1 MKITIY
7 GDRISG
13 NCLKVKWVADRM
25 GLAYDWI
32 DVDILS
38 GEAKTPDFL
47 KLNPAGQVPTVV
59 LPDGRS
65 LAQSGA
71 IIWHFAEG
79 SDLIP
84 ASPFD
89 RAKMLEWMFWEQY
102 SHEPIIAVRRFH
114 KHYLSKTDDEI
125 DPSLLVKGNACL
137 ARMETVLSAQ
147 RWFVAGALSLAD
159 IALVAYT
166 RFAPEGGF
174 DLDRYPAIRSWISR
188 VEEALPIEP

>member
-7 GDRISG
+7 GDKISG

-32 DVDILS
+32 DVDILR

-47 KLNPAGQVPTVV
+47 KLNSAGQVPTVV
-59 LPDGRS
+59 LEDGRS

-84 ASPFD
+84 ASPFG

-102 SHEPIIAVRRFH
+102 SHEPVIAVRRFH
-114 KHYLSKTDDEI
+114 KHYLGKTDDEI
-125 DPSLLVKGNACL
+125 DPSLLVKGHACL
-137 ARMETVLSAQ
+137 ALMETVLSAQ
-147 RWFVAGALSLAD
+147 PWFVVGALSLAD
-159 IALVAYT
+159 VALVAYT

-174 DLDRYPAIRSWISR
+174 DLGPYPAVRSWISR
-188 VEEALPIEP
+188 VEDALAIMP

>member
-7 GDRISG
+7 GDKISG
-13 NCLKVKWVADRM
+13 NCLKVKWVADWM

-32 DVDILS
+32 DVDILR

-47 KLNPAGQVPTVV
+47 KLNSAGQVPTVV
-59 LPDGRS
+59 LEDGRS

-102 SHEPIIAVRRFH
+102 SHEPVIAVRRFH
-114 KHYLSKTDDEI
+114 KHYLGKTDDEI
-125 DPSLLVKGNACL
+125 DPSLLVKGHACL
-137 ARMETVLSAQ
+137 ALMERVLSAQ
-147 RWFVAGALSLAD
+147 PWFVAGALSLAD
-159 IALVAYT
+159 VALVAYT

-174 DLDRYPAIRSWISR
+174 DLGPYPAVRSWISR
-188 VEEALPIEP
+188 VEEALAIVP